1 MSKELPLG
9 TGLPVVINMGKPV
22 SKTVANSEAQVSPL
36 QLEKAPK
43 QSIQIKLTFL
53 ISYSIGLQML
63 SFTENTNG

>member
-1 MSKELPLG
+1 LG

-43 QSIQIKLTFL
+43 QHIEFQLTISISEPITLEKSNLTK
-53 ISYSIGLQML
+53 
-63 SFTENTNG
+63 NTNG

>member
-1 MSKELPLG
+1 LG

-43 QSIQIKLTFL
+43 QHIEI
-53 ISYSIGLQML
+53 
-63 SFTENTNG
+63 